1 MHPNSLSPVRL
12 FVTPWTVALQGSSV
26 HGDFSRQIYCR
37 GLLFP
42 PAGDL
47 SNPGIKFRSP
57 ALQAD
62 AFPSEPFI
70 FFPLSEQIL
79 NAVVRAQVETS
90 FVMSSEIQQM
100 YQDRQS
106 QFFFLIPHH
115 SGKPRVLGRQCPEVL
130 RDVCHAL
137 HGKINICFLRSYH
150 LLKHQPLV
158 SCCHPGNPALLHPGA
173 LPLGCWRWGLR
184 FEVCRAQVFSGL

>member
-1 MHPNSLSPVRL
+1 MGISPGRY
-12 FVTPWTVALQGSSV
+12 TVVGCCFLLQGIFPTQGSNS
-26 HGDFSRQIYCR
+26 
-37 GLLFP
+37 GLLHCRQMLSRLNHLFFP
-42 PAGDL
+42 P
-47 SNPGIKFRSP
+47 N
-57 ALQAD
+57 
-62 AFPSEPFI
+62 
-70 FFPLSEQIL
+70 LSEQIL

-158 SCCHPGNPALLHPGA
+158 SSCHPGNPALLHPGA